1 MTESEEIKTHKTQ
14 SSLAKYDIRKYYK
27 KFLEKFISDD
37 KKSQKRR
44 KTLKITFWISLI
56 LVTILPIYF
65 GVFKARMLP
74 KSDKDQMYVWI
85 DGQRLYNV
93 EKMSTLQ
100 NDFQKFLL
108 EKSNFPEEL
117 QVIENISSSV

>member
-14 SSLAKYDIRKYYK
+14 SSLAKYDIRKNYK
-27 KFLEKFISDD
+27 KFLEKFINDD

-85 DGQRLYNV
+85 D
-93 EKMSTLQ
+93 
-100 NDFQKFLL
+100 
-108 EKSNFPEEL
+108 
-117 QVIENISSSV
+117 